1 MRVILGIGNPGSI
14 YSRTRH
20 NVGFMFLDYLAAR
33 NSIIFQPSNFD
44 YHFASGKI
52 RNEEFLLVKP
62 TTFVNNSGLA
72 AIQLVEKYNLNL
84 SALMVAVDDVN
95 IGFSKFRIRVSG
107 GDGGHNGLKSLIYHL
122 RSDQFIRIRFGIGSV
137 DLTKNLSEYV
147 LSDFLLDEQI
157 QLNEIFNSAASI
169 VEIFIAAGI
178 KAALDKNS
186 NSNTLPN

>member
-1 MRVILGIGNPGSI
+1 
-14 YSRTRH
+14 
-20 NVGFMFLDYLAAR
+20 MFLDYLAAR
-33 NSIIFQPSNFD
+33 NSVLFRPSNFD

-52 RNEEFLLVKP
+52 GDEEFLLVKP

-84 SALMVAVDDVN
+84 DALLVAVDDVN
-95 IGFSKFRIRVSG
+95 IGFSKFRIRVAG

-122 RSDQFIRIRFGIGSV
+122 NSDQFIRVRFGIGPV
-137 DLTKNLSEYV
+137 DLNLSLPDYV
-147 LSDFLLDEQI
+147 LSDFLVEQQI
-157 QLNEIFNSAASI
+157 QMNETFDSAASI

-178 KAALDKNS
+178 KAAFDKNS

>member
-1 MRVILGIGNPGSI
+1 MRVILGIGNPGSR

-33 NSIIFQPSNFD
+33 NSISFQPSDFD

-52 RNEEFLLVKP
+52 GDEEFLLVKP
-62 TTFVNNSGLA
+62 NTFVNNSGLA

-84 SALMVAVDDVN
+84 NALLVAADDVN
-95 IGFSKFRIRVSG
+95 IEFSKFRIRVSG

-122 RSDQFIRIRFGIGSV
+122 NSDQFVRIRFGIGSV
-137 DLTKNLSEYV
+137 DLIQS
-147 LSDFLLDEQI
+147 LSDNVLGDFLAEEQI
-157 QLNEIFNSAASI
+157 KMNKTFNSAASI
-169 VEIFIAAGI
+169 VEIFIASGI